1 MLGGVGACTAST
13 SGACAKQAIY
23 ARRWSAAEGANVAL
37 YGGEKMAP
45 FPEEV
50 DVFTAPHWRMKQ
62 LVGLYC
68 DKVGKGLRGV
78 VGAAATAAATHP
90 RVSASAGGMEVLRL
104 RTKGE
109 NPAVAHLGCCLVRV
123 LLPLLA
129 FLLLEMLI
137 LFSFNPGIKDL
148 FSCWGNN
155 WPKVSGFPLVV
166 GVSQLQQLEDVNFSS
181 LAR

>member
-1 MLGGVGACTAST
+1 
-13 SGACAKQAIY
+13 
-23 ARRWSAAEGANVAL
+23 
-37 YGGEKMAP
+37 MAP

-68 DKVGKGLRGV
+68 DKVGNGLRGV
-78 VGAAATAAATHP
+78 VGAAATAATHP

-109 NPAVAHLGCCLVRV
+109 NPAVAHLGYCLARDVV
-123 LLPLLA
+123 LPRLA
-129 FLLLEMLI
+129 FPLLEMLI
-137 LFSFNPGIKDL
+137 FFPFNQGIKDL
-148 FSCWGNN
+148 FSCGGNN
-155 WPKVSGFPLVV
+155 WPKVSGFPLLAHLFVV
-166 GVSQLQQLEDVNFSS
+166 GVSQLQQLEDVNLSS